1 MNCNKFESR
10 IQDLM
15 DRREDPA
22 HDPELIEHAQVCSC
36 CSPRWQVWSQMGQA
50 NPSRAFGFR
59 DGRAF
64 ASLVL
69 EELDAVV
76 QLPDAAGEKTDSV
89 CLRVPSARE
98 NAWGR
103 RLAASMALTASLIV
117 FVFCVSP
124 STLTHES
131 GQTTQSLAALTASNS
146 EPVND
151 LLLGIEAQPE
161 KRVSSLAD
169 FQWRDLDY
177 QAFAH
182 LGGES
187 MSVVDPMVRPMRL
200 AYVLVQRGLLID
212 SLSKKAEWRDDDR
225 LRLILDYVA

>member
-69 EELDAVV
+69 EELDAVEE
-76 QLPDAAGEKTDSV
+76 PDSV

-98 NAWGR
+98 NTWGR

-117 FVFCVSP
+117 FAFCISP

-131 GQTTQSLAALTASNS
+131 GQTTQSLASLTAANS
-146 EPVND
+146 DPVND
-151 LLLGIEAQPE
+151 PLLGIDAQPE

-169 FQWRDLDY
+169 FHWRDLDY